1 MKTLTLEH
9 LSFYLP
15 YRVKVS
21 QIHILH
27 HGNGIGSISHVL
39 TSDKYKLRLHPLSNY
54 KDINSPASRELN
66 TTTDILW
73 SISELAK
80 GEESLDNTDYAT
92 LKVCAQ
98 KHIDIFDLIPDGL
111 AVDINTLKR

>member
-21 QIHILH
+21 RIHILH

-54 KDINSPASRELN
+54 KDINSRASMKLACDLD
-66 TTTDILW
+66 TLW
-73 SISELAK
+73 DISELANQK
-80 GEESLDNTDYAT
+80 QSVSSLDFGTAQF
-92 LKVCAQ
+92 CAQ
-98 KHIDIFDLIPDGL
+98 QHIDIFNLIPDGL

>member
-9 LSFYLP
+9 LAFYLP

-54 KDINSPASRELN
+54 KDINSPASIELN
-66 TTTDILW
+66 CDVDTLW
-73 SISELAK
+73 SISELANQK
-80 GEESLDNTDYAT
+80 ESLNNTDYGT
-92 LKVCAQ
+92 LKVCAEN
-98 KHIDIFDLIPDGL
+98 HIDCFNLIPDGL
-111 AVDINTLKR
+111 AVDINTLKL